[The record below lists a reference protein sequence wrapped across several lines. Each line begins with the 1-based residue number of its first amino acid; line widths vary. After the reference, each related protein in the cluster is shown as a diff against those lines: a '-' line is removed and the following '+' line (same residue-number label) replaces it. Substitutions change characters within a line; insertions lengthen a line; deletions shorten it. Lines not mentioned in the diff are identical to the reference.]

1 MTVGKDTHMIQNQ
14 CDPDSETAAARRLA
28 QALEPSAIDALLA
41 DAKATGT
48 PIDGVDGL
56 LNQMTKAVLER
67 VLQAEMTHH
76 LGYDRDDPAGTGT
89 GNSRNGSSS
98 KTLSTTNGPVTIDVP
113 RDRNGEFEPQ
123 IVPKRARRVGQI
135 DELVLSCYSRGMSTR
150 DIEAHLLEVYGVAAS
165 RELISNITE
174 VVTDEIEVWRNRP
187 VEEVY
192 PIVYIDGI
200 RIKVRDKGAVTIK
213 SAYLV
218 IGVDVAGRKHAL
230 GCWIAETEG
239 AKFWHSV
246 LTALRNRGLRDILI
260 ACCDGLSG
268 LPEAITSVFPDTI
281 VQTCVVHVI
290 RNAMRFV
297 SYRDRKQIVASMKS
311 IYTAPTVEAAEVALK
326 DLDTQWGRQYPGVID
341 VWRRAWNEFVPFLDY
356 PTELRRVVYT
366 TNAIESINFQ
376 LRKITKTRGHFPSD
390 EAAMKL
396 LYLGLRNI
404 SSKRGGESGTGT
416 PGWKIALNTLVVL
429 FPGRLPL

>member
-1 MTVGKDTHMIQNQ
+1 MAVGKDTPVPQN
-14 CDPDSETAAARRLA
+14 DPESAETAAARRLTD
-28 QALEPSAIDALLA
+28 ALAPSAIDALLA
-41 DAKATGT
+41 DAKAAGT

-67 VLQAEMTHH
+67 ALQTEMTHH
-76 LGYDRDDPAGTGT
+76 LGYHRDDPAGAGT

-98 KTLSTTNGPVTIDVP
+98 KTVSTTIGPVTISVP

-123 IVPKRARRVGQI
+123 IVPKRVRRVGQI
-135 DELVLSCYSRGMSTR
+135 DELVLSCYARGMSTR
-150 DIEAHLLEVYGVAAS
+150 DIEAHLLEVYGVTAS
-165 RELISNITE
+165 RELVSNITD
-174 VVTDEIEVWRNRP
+174 VVTDEIEIWRNRP
-187 VEEVY
+187 VDEVY

-213 SAYLV
+213 SAHLV
-218 IGVDVAGRKHAL
+218 IGVDVDGRKHAL

-246 LTALRNRGLRDILI
+246 LTQLRNRGLRDILI
-260 ACCDGLSG
+260 ACCDGLTG
-268 LPEAITSVFPDTI
+268 LPDAVTSVFPDTV
-281 VQTCVVHVI
+281 VQTCVMHVI

-297 SYRDRKQIVASMKS
+297 SYQDRKKIAASMRT
-311 IYTAPTVEAAEVALK
+311 IYTAPSVEAAEIALK
-326 DLDTQWGRQYPGVID
+326 DLDQQWGTQYPGVID
-341 VWRRAWNEFVPFLDY
+341 VWRRAWPEFIPFLDY
-356 PTELRRVVYT
+356 PPELRRVVYT
-366 TNAIESINFQ
+366 TNMIESINFQ

-404 SSKRGGESGTGT
+404 SSERGGESGPGT
-416 PGWKIALNTLVVL
+416 HGWKTALNTLVVL
-429 FPGRLPL
+429 FPGRLAL